1 MISKFKY
8 PLLIAFIGFSAL
20 SFNSSNDFQSI
31 ESKYEFFSPIIEKL
45 YEEGVDSS
53 FIKNFIEHSSVRFDE
68 KYVKINVT
76 GYLTKPDYSKHYNA
90 RSVKKSKKFLS
101 EYISILEEAEK
112 KFGVQKEVITSVLWV
127 ETRHGGYLGNN
138 HIPTVFISTAMADQE
153 EFIEMNTEIFK
164 ETFSEDSEKR
174 QEYEDKVIAR
184 AKRKSNW
191 ALKELVA
198 LSKIYSERNVD
209 IYNIKGSWAGAFGM
223 SQFLPS
229 SFLNWAVDGDGDGE
243 IDLFTHHDAIYS
255 VANYLKTN
263 GWGKTEKQQ
272 RAAVYHYNHSNDY
285 VDAVLKLADLIK
297 A

>member
-20 SFNSSNDFQSI
+20 SFNSSNDLQSI

>member
-53 FIKNFIEHSSVRFDE
+53 FIENFIEHSSVRFDE

>member
-31 ESKYEFFSPIIEKL
+31 ESKYEFFSPVIEKL

-229 SFLNWAVDGDGDGE
+229 SFLNWAVDGNGDGE